1 MTFPLGTA
9 YNSLDYP
16 VPHYDISLDLMATD
30 AKSTQTRLGTQAPRS
45 RPETSL
51 WAQAQSSVLLPAFL
65 LFFAALALYGSTQTR
80 ANTFDA
86 VSYANQFGRLYPR
99 THDLHWLFHPH
110 HLLFNA
116 LGYALW
122 RAAKVFGYAGGAL
135 PVLQSLNSVLGAAG
149 IAVYYVTLRRLLQ
162 RSRWLPLLVA
172 VGLAVSFGYW
182 ICATDGRVNM
192 PSLFLML
199 CAFSVLCRVMQ
210 SPQIRLAALVGAISG
225 AAVLF
230 HESAG
235 LFVGVAGAGV
245 WLAEDD
251 PLLLP
256 AAMRV
261 RRRYI
266 LLAFGSAWT
275 AAVLLPYLLL
285 GVFAL
290 HLHSLSAFRHWMSTY
305 SELGWWWDF
314 HVLHNL
320 RLDLYA
326 FRHAAFVEPPG
337 KQGTFHLNR
346 HVPFAL
352 SRLYF
357 ATLLGWMAAVYAFFA
372 ALPLLGRSHNRRMM
386 GVCLVWIVVYTAFFT
401 VWSPGYFVFWVPVLV
416 PTGVMLALALAHYR
430 ARRGGIAANWLVGL
444 WIVLYAVLNAQASIL
459 PHLAEGSDPFR
470 RMAADF
476 RLHSNPGDL
485 ALVAGAGDGGPLEV
499 TLPYFADRDVVSLHT
514 LLTRRRNDK
523 ALAFADA
530 RTQIDTALAV
540 GHAVYALDE
549 AIPGHNPRTQNALA
563 VRHHVTAA
571 DLQGFLVPYRRTLA
585 WLSPRGPVWRLSLV
599 LARDKIGSG

>member
-1 MTFPLGTA
+1 
-9 YNSLDYP
+9 
-16 VPHYDISLDLMATD
+16 MATD
-30 AKSTQTRLGTQAPRS
+30 AKPNPSRLSAHSPYSHSKKTILAR
-45 RPETSL
+45 
-51 WAQAQSSVLLPAFL
+51 AQASVLLPASL
-65 LFFAALALYGSTQTR
+65 LFAAALVLYASTQTR

-86 VSYANQFGRLYPR
+86 VSYANQFGRLFPR

-116 LGYALW
+116 TGYLLW
-122 RAAKVFGYAGGAL
+122 QLVKAFGYVGGAL

-149 IAVYYVTLRRLLQ
+149 IAVFYVTLRRLLQ
-162 RSRWLPLLVA
+162 RSRWLPALVSI
-172 VGLAVSFGYW
+172 GLAVSFGYW

-210 SPQIRLAALVGAISG
+210 TPQVRLAALVGALSG

-235 LFVGVAGAGV
+235 LFVVVAGAGV

-256 AAMRV
+256 AAMKI
-261 RRRYI
+261 RRRQM
-266 LLAFGSAWT
+266 LQAFGGAW
-275 AAVLLPYLLL
+275 AASTLLPYLLVGVL
-285 GVFAL
+285 GL
-290 HLHSLSAFRHWMSTY
+290 HLHTVFAFRHWMSSY

-337 KQGTFHLNR
+337 KQGTFHLN
-346 HVPFAL
+346 HKVPFAL

-357 ATLLGWMAAVYAFFA
+357 ATLLGWLAAVYAFFA
-372 ALPLLGRSHNRRMM
+372 ALPLLWRSHNRRTMS
-386 GVCLVWIVVYTAFFT
+386 VCLIWIAVYTAFFT

-430 ARRGGIAANWLVGL
+430 ARRGGLAANWLVGS

-459 PHLAEGSDPFR
+459 PHLTVGSDPFR

-476 RLHSNPGDL
+476 RSHTHSGDI

-514 LLTRRRNDK
+514 LLTRRRDDR

-530 RTQIDTALAV
+530 RAQMDSALAE
-540 GHAVYALDE
+540 GHTVYALDE
-549 AIPGHNPRTQNALA
+549 AIPGHNIRTQNALTQ
-563 VRHHVTAA
+563 RHHVTSL
-571 DLQGFLVPYRRTLA
+571 DLQGFLAPYRRTLA
-585 WLSPRGPVWRLSLV
+585 WISPRGPVWRLTLIPTQASASSQVKSPL
-599 LARDKIGSG
+599 

>member
-1 MTFPLGTA
+1 
-9 YNSLDYP
+9 
-16 VPHYDISLDLMATD
+16 MASD
-30 AKSTQTRLGTQAPRS
+30 AKPTHSRLASHSPYSHPKKTLFA
-45 RPETSL
+45 L
-51 WAQAQSSVLLPAFL
+51 AQASTLLPAAL
-65 LFFAALALYGSTQTR
+65 LFFAALALYASTQTR

-86 VSYANQFGRLYPR
+86 VSYANQIGRLYPR

-116 LGYALW
+116 TGYILW
-122 RAAKVFGYAGGAL
+122 RLVKVFGYVGGAL

-149 IAVYYVTLRRLLQ
+149 IAVFYLTLRRLLQ
-162 RSRWLPLLVA
+162 RSRWLPLLVS

-199 CAFSVLCRVMQ
+199 CAFSVLCRLMQ
-210 SPQIRLAALVGAISG
+210 TPQVRLAVVVGTLSG

-235 LFVGVAGAGV
+235 LFVVVAGAGV
-245 WLAEDD
+245 LLAEDD

-256 AAMRV
+256 AAMKI
-261 RRRYI
+261 RRRRM
-266 LLAFGSAWT
+266 LLAFGGAWAGT
-275 AAVLLPYLLL
+275 TLLPYLLVGVL
-285 GVFAL
+285 GL
-290 HLHSLSAFRHWMSTY
+290 QLHSATAFRHWMSSY

-314 HVLHNL
+314 HILHNL

-337 KQGTFHLNR
+337 KQGTFHLN
-346 HVPFAL
+346 HKVPFAL

-357 ATLLGWMAAVYAFFA
+357 AALLGWMAAVYAFFA
-372 ALPLLGRSHNRRMM
+372 ALPLLWRSHNRRTMS
-386 GVCLVWIVVYTAFFT
+386 VCLIWIVVYTAFFT

-416 PTGVMLALALAHYR
+416 PTGIMLALALAHYR
-430 ARRGGIAANWLVGL
+430 ARRGGLATNWLVGA

-459 PHLAEGSDPFR
+459 PHLAENSDPFR

-476 RLHSNPGDL
+476 RAQTRPGDF

-530 RTQIDTALAV
+530 QTQINAALSE
-540 GHAVYALDE
+540 GRAVYALDE
-549 AIPGHNPRTQNALA
+549 AVPGHNARAQNALA
-563 VRHHVTAA
+563 LRHHVTPA
-571 DLQGFLVPYRRTLA
+571 DLQSFLAPYQRTLA
-585 WLSPRGPVWRLSLV
+585 WISPRGPVWRLTPLTPMASASKQV
-599 LARDKIGSG
+599 QSPR